1 VIHTILSTIIILS
14 ATQLMA
20 GAPMSSK
27 KIKVSEKC
35 PQMLKGFEA
44 AKKLTIPDEQKELML
59 ETLKKNGCL
68 K

>member
-1 VIHTILSTIIILS
+1 MLKIILSAFIILS

-20 GAPMSSK
+20 EAPMSSM
-27 KIKVSEKC
+27 KIKASAKC
-35 PQMLKGFEA
+35 PQMMKGYEA
-44 AKKLTIPDEQKELML
+44 AKKLTIPEEQKAKML

>member
-1 VIHTILSTIIILS
+1 MKIILSIFIILS

-20 GAPMSSK
+20 EAPMSSK
-27 KIKVSEKC
+27 KIKASEKC

-44 AKKLTIPDEQKELML
+44 AKKLTIPDEQKAMMMD
-59 ETLKKNGCL
+59 TLKKNGCL